1 MKKRTKL
8 YQTLPCTLLM
18 VLLTYFVTSA
28 DGFSKDR
35 VTVIKDAELT
45 LENKFLKR
53 RVGVVS
59 GVLRTIDLHNK
70 VADKRLLPTNV
81 DEFVMRLSKDAA
93 KPTKDSYLKS
103 TDFNVI
109 SFKGTANE
117 IIAELENKQFKMN
130 VKIHY
135 TLNPD
140 KFYGHKFLEIT
151 SGDRYIIELL
161 DIEAISFED
170 AYQPYKAKDMM
181 WTSTKFLPA
190 LGQPLYTTESASF
203 WGVEFPASWNRVED
217 KTIHCGYQAAIELQP
232 NQKYTSYKAVFG
244 VGDDPKFI
252 KDAFLDYID
261 QIRAVPFGLHVQYN
275 SWFDF
280 GGSISQQKFL
290 ESLDKLH
297 KELVEKRGCK
307 PLDIYV
313 VDDAWQNSRPPRS
326 PLDDWS
332 TGMYKVN
339 EKLFDPEMKTV
350 REEIEKRGSKMGLW
364 ASPACLFG
372 ATANLDVLQEKGFE
386 TLVGKS
392 NAKSGKVNKSMSMT
406 GEKYMTLLEEAL
418 LRMVKMGA
426 VYFKFDGIFG
436 HLGTRFFEVVPGR
449 GTPVMTDLLPEGIT
463 ADDPRLNDP
472 KFDEMK
478 RYYITR
484 GTERL
489 ISIYQKMRAAN
500 PEIRILNHNGTTIS
514 PWWFMT
520 IDVLSLVNEQ
530 DGAQGTSRNEQMCYR
545 DAIYYQTT
553 VTDNNQIPLN
563 SVFNHEPAKDG
574 KRFGDADKQS
584 FQNYFFMAISR
595 GTAMVE
601 LYIQTKTLLPH
612 DYDVIADGLKW
623 LYKINPAFKR
633 SRMHGGNPLGTH
645 TFNESNVAL
654 KDTKIDAE
662 ANVYGYTGW
671 TKNLGYVSIHNPRAT
686 QETYTFKLDRSFG
699 VEPGSG
705 PFKLSSPMAGK
716 IKGLKSDWKYG
727 DTFSLE
733 ISPKDVVILDFEA
746 IGTKSVK
753 K

>member
-1 MKKRTKL
+1 MKNKQKL
-8 YQTLPCTLLM
+8 SQRLYHSWLIVFIICFS
-18 VLLTYFVTSA
+18 VNVS
-28 DGFSKDR
+28 GFSNDR
-35 VTVIKDAELT
+35 TPGGNEKPQT
-45 LENKFLKR
+45 LENRFLKR
-53 RVGVVS
+53 KIGVVS
-59 GVLRTIDLHNK
+59 GVLKTIDLYNK
-70 VADKRLLPTNV
+70 VADKVLLPTTV
-81 DEFVMRLSKDAA
+81 DEFVMRLSKDAS
-93 KPTKDSYLKS
+93 KQSEDNYLKS
-103 TDFNVI
+103 ADFNVI
-109 SFKGTANE
+109 SLNGNNQE
-117 IIAELENKQFKMN
+117 IIAELENKQFQMN

-135 TLNPD
+135 TLDPD
-140 KFYGHKFLEIT
+140 KFYGHKYLEIT
-151 SGDRYIIELL
+151 SGQKCIIELL
-161 DIEAISFED
+161 DIESISFED

-181 WTSTKFLPA
+181 WTTTKFLPA
-190 LGQPLYTTESASF
+190 LGQPLYTTGSASF
-203 WGVEFPASWNRVED
+203 WGVEFPASWNRVEG

-232 NQKYTSYKAVFG
+232 GKKYTSYKAVFG

-252 KDAFLDYID
+252 KDTFLDYID

-290 ESLDKLH
+290 ESLEKLH
-297 KELVEKRGCK
+297 HELVEKRGCK
-307 PLDIYV
+307 PLDVYV

-372 ATANLDVLQEKGFE
+372 ATANLDVLEEKGFE
-386 TLVGKS
+386 VLVGKKQG
-392 NAKSGKVNKSMSMT
+392 KSGKIAKSMSMT
-406 GEKYMTLLEEAL
+406 GEKYMNLLEEAL

-449 GTPVMTDLLPEGIT
+449 GTPVMSDLLPEGVT

-478 RYYITR
+478 RYYVTR

-489 ISIYQKMRAAN
+489 ISIYQKMRAIN

-530 DGAQGTSRNEQMCYR
+530 DGAQGTNRNEQMCYR

-574 KRFGDADKQS
+574 KRFGDADKQA
-584 FQNYFFMAISR
+584 FQNYFMMAISR

-601 LYIQTKTLLPH
+601 LYVQTKTLLPE

-623 LYKINPAFKR
+623 LYKINPAFKK

-654 KDTKIDAE
+654 KDTKIDTE

-671 TKNLGYVSIHNPRAT
+671 TKDLGYVSIHNPKAT
-686 QETYTFKLDRSFG
+686 KETYTFKLDRSFG
-699 VEPGSG
+699 LMPDTKAT
-705 PFKLSSPMAGK
+705 FRLSSPMSENL
-716 IKGLKSDWKYG
+716 KGLKKDWKYG
-727 DTFSLE
+727 DVVTIELK
-733 ISPKDVVILDFEA
+733 PKEVMILDFQ
-746 IGTKSVK
+746 K
-753 K
+753 

>member
-1 MKKRTKL
+1 MKKIKKL
-8 YQTLPCTLLM
+8 YQCLRWTLLM
-18 VLLTYFVTSA
+18 VLTCCFASTI
-28 DGFSKDR
+28 GFSNGR
-35 VTVIKDAELT
+35 QAAVKDAEHT

-59 GVLRTIDLHNK
+59 GVLRTIDLYNK
-70 VADKRLLPTNV
+70 VADKKLLPTRA

-93 KPTKDSYLKS
+93 KNSKDNYLKS
-103 TDFNVI
+103 EDFQVI
-109 SFKGTANE
+109 NFKGSNQE
-117 IIAELENKQFKMN
+117 IIAELENKQFQIN
-130 VKIHY
+130 VKVHY
-135 TLNPD
+135 TLDSD
-140 KFYGHKFLEIT
+140 KFFGHKYLEIT
-151 SGDRYIIELL
+151 SAQQYVIELL
-161 DIEAISFED
+161 DIESISFDD

-181 WTSTKFLPA
+181 WTTTKFLPA
-190 LGQPLYTTESASF
+190 LGQPLYTSGSASF

-252 KDAFLDYID
+252 KDTFLDYID

-290 ESLDKLH
+290 ESLGKLH
-297 KELVEKRGCK
+297 HELVEVRGCK

-339 EKLFDPEMKTV
+339 EALFDPEMKTV
-350 REEIEKRGSKMGLW
+350 RKEIEKRGSKMGLW

-372 ATANLDVLQEKGFE
+372 ATENLDVLQEKGFE
-386 TLVGKS
+386 TLVGK
-392 NAKSGKVNKSMSMT
+392 ATKKSGKVAKSMSMT

-449 GTPVMTDLLPEGIT
+449 GTPVLSDLLPQGIT

-489 ISIYQKMRAAN
+489 ISIYQKMRAIN

-530 DGAQGTSRNEQMCYR
+530 DGAQGTNRNEQMCYR

-574 KRFGDADKQS
+574 KRFGDADKQT
-584 FQNYFFMAISR
+584 FQNYFMMAISR

-601 LYIQTKTLLPH
+601 LYIQTKTLQPH
-612 DYDVIADGLKW
+612 DFDVIADGLKW

-654 KDTKIDAE
+654 KDIKIDTE

-671 TKNLGYVSIHNPRAT
+671 TKDLGYVSIHNPRST
-686 QETYTFKLDRSFG
+686 KETYTFKLDRSFG
-699 VEPGSG
+699 LLPGSG
-705 PFKLSSPMAGK
+705 PFKLSSPMSAK
-716 IKGLKSDWKYG
+716 IKGLKTDWKYG
-727 DTFSLE
+727 DLLSIE
-733 ISPKDVVILDFEA
+733 VNPKDVLIMDFEA
-746 IGTKSVK
+746 VKATAVK